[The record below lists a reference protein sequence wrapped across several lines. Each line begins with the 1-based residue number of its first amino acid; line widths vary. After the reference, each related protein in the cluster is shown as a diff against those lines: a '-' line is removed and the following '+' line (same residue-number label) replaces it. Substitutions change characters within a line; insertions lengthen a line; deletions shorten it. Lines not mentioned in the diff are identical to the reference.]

1 MMPGAP
7 PAHRT
12 GSGVRQQRLSGH
24 PALQSPALVALVV
37 ALFYGLWII
46 SVFLAG
52 HQARDFIVL
61 GRDFVGQS
69 HRSVVI
75 TVDPH
80 YDYLIYQGHYV
91 GYDGQFCYYLAADPA
106 NARYYMD
113 APAYRYTRVLYPL
126 AARALALGNPDVIPY
141 TLIVINWLALSGG
154 TLAVAAWLRR
164 KGLSAWLALLYGFYP
179 GFLVSL
185 QRDLTEIVAYS
196 LVALA
201 IYLFEYGGRHRVAYA
216 GVSFALAVLTREVS
230 ALFALLYGLSL
241 LWDSSATT
249 TPQRPDIAAY
259 WRRALL
265 FMAIVAT
272 PMLLYKAF
280 LLYWLGSLG
289 LVSSSTEII
298 PLHGLVALWPWT
310 VDQVTEI
317 VTVVCPS
324 LILAAMGLWAVRR
337 RAWHVE
343 VWALLTNILLFMLM
357 LGPLSYS
364 NYNSSGRIISGVVLA
379 GIYCLPTFDRLTAGR
394 RWWLWSSGFLLL
406 CIGPAGL
413 LRPLVS
419 HVMF

>member
-1 MMPGAP
+1 
-7 PAHRT
+7 
-12 GSGVRQQRLSGH
+12 
-24 PALQSPALVALVV
+24 
-37 ALFYGLWII
+37 
-46 SVFLAG
+46 
-52 HQARDFIVL
+52 
-61 GRDFVGQS
+61 
-69 HRSVVI
+69 
-75 TVDPH
+75 
-80 YDYLIYQGHYV
+80 
-91 GYDGQFCYYLAADPA
+91 
-106 NARYYMD
+106 
-113 APAYRYTRVLYPL
+113 
-126 AARALALGNPDVIPY
+126 
-141 TLIVINWLALSGG
+141 
-154 TLAVAAWLRR
+154 
-164 KGLSAWLALLYGFYP
+164 
-179 GFLVSL
+179 
-185 QRDLTEIVAYS
+185 